1 MKAFLLVFAVITST
15 PVLGDELGETGR
27 SYDYQRGST
36 AGFLDGF
43 LSRQVGLPSVPDTS
57 IGRSG
62 DWQRGYDDGFDS
74 GTLLDLQRPK

>member
-1 MKAFLLVFAVITST
+1 MKALLLMFAVIAST
-15 PVLGDELGETGR
+15 PALGDELEGR

-43 LSRQVGLPSVPDTS
+43 LSHQVGLPSVPDTS

-74 GTLLDLQRPK
+74 GNQLDPQRPK